1 MSIVNYMY
9 PEWHPV
15 PCNTPIRAYLV
26 CSHPYLYH
34 RKYRPPPQT
43 KRHTKTNAT
52 QNFCET
58 GEILFEN
65 ECFTFTRKLSKTK
78 HTITNNEF
86 RKHIKRCDNRR
97 NVDKYLN
104 ITVVMK
110 YLSQVSHLK
119 PVFAFPGGHEVNQFY
134 STCRN
139 RESIKFKN
147 LFYIPETIRRNKP
160 IWYDIYECRF
170 YMSNYHCFINGK
182 THSYETRSIYRLMQG
197 KPFYFGYSDSITQF
211 YQYDLMLDP
220 KLEELLILQN
230 TNNAMNTF
238 YVIKSRLQ
246 DVNFKSNYSTYR
258 CISNE
263 YISLIVLHDG
273 IDDCNSGDDETD
285 PILCHH
291 NGQMRNS
298 SFCKISC
305 RRPKC
310 ICPDLYFQKLKGGCS
325 PYNINVKHNISDR
338 KINFIDNGTK
348 VHHTN
353 IHHVYTDTFVIEEKK
368 IEKIQVFQG
377 SEYQFQSDCTE
388 KELQDLRD
396 IHSSYLVKACS
407 GVNELQCTYSCAKC
421 FPIHKLCVYEL
432 ESNWNL
438 KYCPSG
444 AHLKNCERI
453 ECNKMFKCTN
463 HYCLPYK

>member
-1 MSIVNYMY
+1 
-9 PEWHPV
+9 
-15 PCNTPIRAYLV
+15 
-26 CSHPYLYH
+26 
-34 RKYRPPPQT
+34 
-43 KRHTKTNAT
+43 
-52 QNFCET
+52 
-58 GEILFEN
+58 
-65 ECFTFTRKLSKTK
+65 
-78 HTITNNEF
+78 
-86 RKHIKRCDNRR
+86 
-97 NVDKYLN
+97 
-104 ITVVMK
+104 MK

-134 STCRN
+134 STCRY
-139 RESIKFKN
+139 RGSVKFKK

-160 IWYDIYECRF
+160 IWYDIYECSF

-182 THSYETRSIYRLMQG
+182 THSYETLSIY
-197 KPFYFGYSDSITQF
+197 FYYFGYSDSITQF

-230 TNNAMNTF
+230 TTNAMNTF

-246 DVNFKSNYSTYR
+246 DVKNYHFKSNYSTYR
-258 CISNE
+258 CISKE
-263 YISLIVLHDG
+263 YISLMVLHDG

-291 NGQMRNS
+291 NGHMRNS
-298 SFCKISC
+298 SFCKTSC

-325 PYNINVKHNISDR
+325 PYNINVKHNIIDT
-338 KINFIDNGTK
+338 KINFIDNGTI
-348 VHHTN
+348 VQHTN
-353 IHHVYTDTFVIEEKK
+353 IHNVYTDTFVIEEKK
-368 IEKIQVFQG
+368 IEKIHVFQG
-377 SEYQFQSDCTE
+377 SEYKFQSDCTE

-407 GVNELQCTYSCAKC
+407 GLNELQCTYGCEKC

-432 ESNWNL
+432 ENNWKL

>member
-1 MSIVNYMY
+1 
-9 PEWHPV
+9 
-15 PCNTPIRAYLV
+15 
-26 CSHPYLYH
+26 
-34 RKYRPPPQT
+34 
-43 KRHTKTNAT
+43 
-52 QNFCET
+52 
-58 GEILFEN
+58 
-65 ECFTFTRKLSKTK
+65 
-78 HTITNNEF
+78 
-86 RKHIKRCDNRR
+86 
-97 NVDKYLN
+97 
-104 ITVVMK
+104 
-110 YLSQVSHLK
+110 
-119 PVFAFPGGHEVNQFY
+119 
-134 STCRN
+134 
-139 RESIKFKN
+139 
-147 LFYIPETIRRNKP
+147 
-160 IWYDIYECRF
+160 
-170 YMSNYHCFINGK
+170 
-182 THSYETRSIYRLMQG
+182 
-197 KPFYFGYSDSITQF
+197 
-211 YQYDLMLDP
+211 MLDP

-230 TNNAMNTF
+230 TTNAMNTF

-246 DVNFKSNYSTYR
+246 DVKNYHFKSNYSTYR

-273 IDDCNSGDDETD
+273 IDDCNSGDDETN

-291 NGQMRNS
+291 NGRMRNS
-298 SFCKISC
+298 SFCKTSC

-310 ICPDLYFQKLKGGCS
+310 ICPDLYFQKLKGSCS
-325 PYNINVKHNISDR
+325 PYNNNAKHNMSDT

-353 IHHVYTDTFVIEEKK
+353 IHHVYTDTFAIEEKK
-368 IEKIQVFQG
+368 IEKIHVFQG
-377 SEYQFQSDCTE
+377 SEYKFQSDCTE

-407 GVNELQCTYSCAKC
+407 GLSQLQCTYGCAKC

-432 ESNWNL
+432 ENNWKL